1 MQAIR
6 IERQIGGRTLAI
18 ETGTYAKL
26 ADGAVTVQYGDSV
39 VFGAVVR
46 AAPREGIDFFPLQV
60 DYRERR
66 AAAGKF
72 PGGFM
77 KREGRP
83 TTKEILTA
91 RLVDRPLR
99 PLFPKGFM
107 DEVQIHL
114 NVLAFDGENDPD
126 VFAGIAASAALAISD
141 IPFTSPTA
149 HARVGRVNGELVLFP
164 TVQQVELSDIDLVV
178 AGTRKFVN
186 MIEVGAREVPE
197 DVVAD
202 AIEFGHAAVVE
213 IVGMIEELQSKAAK
227 PKAGNIPPPEP
238 GFVDAITARVADK
251 IREVKG
257 KPGKS
262 DRAEAVEQIRDALLL
277 EMAAPVTD
285 PNAPYAAFVQQKA
298 MAKKV
303 RQVFVDVEE
312 QVTRQTILAGI
323 RPDGRGERDI
333 RPLTMEVGVLPRV
346 HGSAVFSRGETQSMC
361 TVTLGTSSDEQ
372 LVDGLTEEYSQK
384 FMLHYNFPSYSVGE
398 VRPIRGPGRRE
409 IGHGA
414 LAERSLVAVLPGV
427 ERFPYTVRVISDI
440 LESNGSSSMASTCG
454 GCLALMDAG
463 VPITKPVAGI
473 SVGLVQ
479 EGDKSVLLT
488 DILGEED
495 HFGDMD
501 FKVCGTRDGI
511 TAIQLDIKTEGIDYR
526 IIRETLN
533 RAREARMQI
542 LEAMARVLPG
552 PRENISQYAPR
563 LLTVKIDPE
572 KIGKIIGPG
581 GKNIKKLQEETNTQ
595 IDIEDDGTVFI
606 ASTDSAGAE
615 RCRDIIEAMTAEVKV
630 GKIYDG
636 KVVSIKEF
644 GAFVEIAPET
654 DGLCHVSELS
664 DRYIDRVSDV
674 VNIGDSVKVK
684 VILIDDQGRIKL
696 SRKAAMREL
705 GQSDPEMAGGGGRSE
720 EEGEREGGR
729 YGGGGGGGGGYGGG
743 GGGRREGG
751 YRDGPRRDSG
761 PRDGPRGDGG
771 RREGREEYRDRGPR
785 TGGGG
790 GGDRG
795 PRPPREG
802 GPREGGPREG
812 GPREGG
818 PREGG
823 PREGGYREGGRRE
836 GAPREGGPREGGPR
850 EGAPREAAP
859 RESGARDLGELRD
872 IDDEDTRGNR

>member
-46 AAPREGIDFFPLQV
+46 AVPREGIDFFPLQV

-91 RLVDRPLR
+91 RLIDRPLR

-126 VFAGIAASAALAISD
+126 IFSGIAASSAVAISD
-141 IPFTSPTA
+141 IPFLTPTG
-149 HARVGRVNGELVLFP
+149 HVRVGRVDGQFVLNP
-164 TVQQVELSDIDLVV
+164 TVEQLEYSEMDLVV
-178 AGTRKFVN
+178 AGTKHFVN
-186 MIEVGAREVPE
+186 MIELGGREVKE
-197 DVVAD
+197 DLVAD
-202 AIEFGHAAVVE
+202 AIEFGHKAVVE
-213 IVGMIEELQSKAAK
+213 IVGMIEELQSKAGK
-227 PKAGNIPPPEP
+227 PKIGEIRLSDP
-238 GFVDAITARVADK
+238 GFVDAIRARVTDR

-257 KPGKS
+257 KAGKD
-262 DRAEAVEQIRDALLL
+262 DRADSIKQILDDLLA
-277 EMAAPVTD
+277 EMAPPVTD
-285 PNAPYAAFVQQKA
+285 PNASYQTILATKEKHKEIRAIFVE
-298 MAKKV
+298 
-303 RQVFVDVEE
+303 VEE
-312 QVTRQTILAGI
+312 QVTREAILSGV
-323 RPDGRGERDI
+323 RPDGRDFHSI
-333 RPLTMEVGVLPRV
+333 RPISCQVGVLPRV
-346 HGSAVFSRGETQSMC
+346 HGSAVFTRGETQAMC

-372 LVDGLTEEYSQK
+372 LVDGLIDEYSQK

-414 LAERSLVAVLPGV
+414 LAERSLVAVLPGI
-427 ERFPYTVRVISDI
+427 ELFPYTVRIISDI

-463 VPITKPVAGI
+463 VPISKAVAGI
-473 SVGLVQ
+473 SIGLVKDG
-479 EGDKSVLLT
+479 ERSALLT
-488 DILGEED
+488 DIIGEED

-511 TAIQLDIKTEGIDYR
+511 TAIQLDIKTEGIDHQ
-526 IIRETLN
+526 IIRQTLH
-533 RAREARMQI
+533 RAKEARLTI
-542 LEAMARVLPG
+542 LDKMATVLPA
-552 PRENISQYAPR
+552 PRAEISKYAPR

-572 KIGKIIGPG
+572 KIGKLIGPG
-581 GKNIKKLQEETNTQ
+581 GKNIKKLQEDTGAQ

-606 ASTDSAGAE
+606 SCVDQASAE
-615 RCRDIIEAMTAEVKV
+615 KARDLVEAITAEVKV
-630 GKIYDG
+630 GKIYAG
-636 KVVSIKEF
+636 RVVSIKEF

-664 DRYIDRVSDV
+664 DKYVQNVDDIVH
-674 VNIGDSVKVK
+674 IGDEIRVK

-696 SRKAAMREL
+696 SRKAAMREE
-705 GQSDPEMAGGGGRSE
+705 GQTDPEPVGAPAGGGPEGRHDDR
-720 EEGEREGGR
+720 GRDDRGRDDRGGHR
-729 YGGGGGGGGGYGGG
+729 GPPRH
-743 GGGRREGG
+743 GGGRGG
-751 YRDGPRRDSG
+751 D
-761 PRDGPRGDGG
+761 
-771 RREGREEYRDRGPR
+771 RDRGPR
-785 TGGGG
+785 
-790 GGDRG
+790 G
-795 PRPPREG
+795 PR
-802 GPREGGPREG
+802 
-812 GPREGG
+812 
-818 PREGG
+818 
-823 PREGGYREGGRRE
+823 
-836 GAPREGGPREGGPR
+836 
-850 EGAPREAAP
+850 
-859 RESGARDLGELRD
+859 RD
-872 IDDEDTRGNR
+872 